1 MGEHEKKKV
10 GVYVGKIIS
19 DSLKPKTQFKTQKQK
34 KSILAQKYVA
44 KTTKN
49 IFFVKVP
56 SAPPIAQDLALS
68 LTRALT

>member
-1 MGEHEKKKV
+1 MGNL
-10 GVYVGKIIS
+10 
-19 DSLKPKTQFKTQKQK
+19 DSIVFLVKKTQFKSQKQK

-44 KTTKN
+44 KTIKN

-56 SAPPIAQDLALS
+56 SAPSIAQDLALS